1 VRQHSLDSVLQ
12 RVLWCD
18 GCEVLVE
25 QMVDS
30 RASQEFIAF
39 PSESSAQRSELR
51 FCEVAVR
58 EEADQ

>member
-1 VRQHSLDSVLQ
+1 VDARGSE
-12 RVLWCD
+12 R
-18 GCEVLVE
+18 GTLVE

-39 PSESSAQRSELR
+39 PSGSSAQRCELR